1 MMMANNEPIILAPT
15 YYLDNF
21 EYLLNFVQQQY
32 ADLLL
37 KDEIAIIQ
45 NFMALST
52 PARCLYVR
60 MYNRKG
66 LIFKALQ
73 LKYTEIPSTKEAVTE
88 LEKQQFIAKLDI
100 KHSHF
105 FADLLAIFTKN
116 ELLEI
121 VKVFDTNAFKQI
133 KNQKVAEI
141 YQYITENINYQDF
154 LQIIDNELI
163 VLQEYEKE
171 MLFFRFL
178 FFGNLHQ
185 DMTEFVMRDIGVTRF
200 ETQNE
205 TQFTPLFKTRQEAE
219 EKWKLIE
226 AHHFL
231 SEQIELL
238 RNYPEK
244 STENN
249 LFLENLATFFIDW
262 VTKNFAQHETSANTY
277 QRLLLRLGE
286 LFEKKQLT
294 ETALQ
299 FYELATMPPAA
310 ERQARIYYAK
320 GEIEKA
326 LTICEKMQKQPQN
339 AQEFVFAQDFTQK
352 ITKKLQNSQTKFVK
366 TVTKYLQTAESI
378 TIDIDYKNQ
387 VEMGAAMYYK
397 ELGYEAIFVENF
409 IWRAVFAL
417 VCWEVIFNSPTHN
430 PLQRRPVDFYATD
443 FFEKRKDLLINLLA
457 TLDSQEKLQNHLIKT
472 YQEKQQT
479 ANPFIQ
485 WHEDVLN
492 LALLIAK
499 LLPLES
505 LKNVL
510 LEMAKNMK
518 NSMVGFPD
526 ILIWNENDYCF
537 IEVKSPTDN
546 LSAQQL
552 FWLQFFE
559 NQGIKAKVLRVNFQ

>member
-1 MMMANNEPIILAPT
+1 MMANNIPVVLAPT

-32 ADLLL
+32 KDLLL
-37 KDEIAIIQ
+37 ENEIAIIQ

-52 PARCLYVR
+52 SARCLYVR

-73 LKYTEIPSTKEAVTE
+73 LKYAEIPSTKEAVVE
-88 LEKQQFIAKLDI
+88 LEKHQFIAKI
-100 KHSHF
+100 NAEHSHF
-105 FADLLAIFTKN
+105 FGDLLAIFTKN
-116 ELLEI
+116 ELLDI
-121 VKVFDTNAFKQI
+121 IKIFDTNAFKKV
-133 KNQKVAEI
+133 KNQKVAEL
-141 YQYITENINYQDF
+141 YQYIITNIRYQDF

-185 DMTEFVMRDIGVTRF
+185 DMTEFVMRDIGVTKF

-205 TQFTPLFKTRQEAE
+205 TQFTPLFKTREEAE

-226 AHHFL
+226 VHHFL

-244 STENN
+244 PTENN

-262 VTKNFAQHETSANTY
+262 LIKNPAQHETSTNTY

-286 LFEKKQLT
+286 LFEKKKLP

-320 GEIEKA
+320 GETEKA
-326 LTICEKMQKQPQN
+326 LTVCEKMLEEPQN
-339 AQEFVFAQDFTQK
+339 AQEFVFAQDFTTK
-352 ITKKLQNSQTKFVK
+352 ITKKLQNSQTKFIK

-378 TIDIDYKNQ
+378 TIDISYKNQ
-387 VEMGAAMYYK
+387 VEIGTALYYK

-417 VCWEVIFNSPTHN
+417 VCWEVIFNSPIHN

-443 FFEKRKDLLINLLA
+443 FFEKRKNLLISLLA
-457 TLDSQEKLQNHLIKT
+457 TLDSAEKLQNHITKI
-472 YQEKQQT
+472 YYEKQQT

-485 WHEDVLN
+485 WHETVLT

-510 LEMAKNMK
+510 IEMAKNMK

-526 ILIWNENDYCF
+526 VLIWNENDYCF

-552 FWLQFFE
+552 FWLQFFD
-559 NQGIKAKVLRVNFQ
+559 NQGIKAKVLRVIFQ